1 MRKEH
6 TKALSNQ
13 FTDQSFFRALSPAWI
28 SALGLALGDMADA
41 LVVGQSM
48 GATGLAAVS
57 LALPVFMIINLLM
70 HGFGA
75 GGSIRY
81 SRLLGS
87 GQQQQANRTFA
98 QVLQASAAAGVCLA
112 VLGNLFLAPLM
123 GILGASPQDGEV
135 YYASSTYVRM
145 IISSC
150 PIFFLSYLF
159 NYYLRNDDNE
169 KLASFGF
176 TVGNLCDLGLNVL
189 LVLVLDMGV
198 RGAAL
203 STILGQCVALGFYLP
218 GVFGPRAKTLRYRP
232 ARPDLKEVGGCFQ
245 IGLSTSVQYVYQM
258 IFLLVVTNTLM
269 RSVGE
274 GGVAVFDVLQNVS
287 YLVLYLYD
295 GAAKASQPLISTFC
309 GERYHDGIRRAERLA
324 MTWGNAAGLALC
336 AVISVFAGPVC
347 GIFGLE
353 GAELLALGSR
363 ALRVYCLSLL
373 FAGTSALMESCCQA
387 REEERSALVLATLR
401 GAAVLLP
408 CTFLF
413 AMLDIRWFWWMF
425 PVVEILSQ
433 ALFFG
438 WRRLKPTAQT
448 LQEPAL
454 TQLIAGNS
462 SQVSNLTA
470 NLEVFCEE
478 HEASP
483 KQSYYVMMATE
494 EVCLALMSQAFKDPE
509 AGLIQVTCV
518 ACADHSFELYIRD
531 NAVEFDPFSLTE
543 MNAEAPVSMLDSIG
557 MSVIQ
562 KKAAAFFY
570 RHYQGF
576 NTLYIKI

>member
-1 MRKEH
+1 MRREH

-41 LVVGQSM
+41 LVVGQRM

-87 GQQQQANRTFA
+87 GQQEQANHTFA
-98 QVLQASAAAGVCLA
+98 QVLQASALTGVCLA
-112 VLGNLFLAPLM
+112 ILGNLFLNPLM
-123 GILGASPQDGEV
+123 GILGTNPEDGEV

-176 TVGNLCDLGLNVL
+176 TLGNLCDLGLNVL
-189 LVLVLDMGV
+189 FVLVLDMGV

-203 STILGQCVALGFYLP
+203 STILGQCVALVFYLP
-218 GVFGPRAKTLRYRP
+218 GVFGSRAKTLRYRP
-232 ARPDLKEVGGCFQ
+232 ACPEGKTVWDCFQ
-245 IGLSTSVQYVYQM
+245 IGFSTSVQYLYQM
-258 IFLLVVTNTLM
+258 IFLLVVNNTLM

-309 GERYHDGIRRAERLA
+309 GERYQGGIRRAGWLA
-324 MTWGNAAGLALC
+324 MIWGNGAGLTLC
-336 AVISVFAGPVC
+336 VAISVFAAQVC

-363 ALRVYCLSLL
+363 ALWIYCLSLL
-373 FAGTSALMESCCQA
+373 FAGTSALLESYYQA
-387 REEERSALVLATLR
+387 REEERSAIVLATLR
-401 GAAVLLP
+401 GTVVLLP

-425 PVVEILSQ
+425 PVVEILSPV
-433 ALFFG
+433 LFFV
-438 WRRLKPTAQT
+438 WKRIKPTAQRM
-448 LQEPAL
+448 QEPAL
-454 TQLIAGNS
+454 THLIAGNS

-470 NLEVFCEE
+470 DLEVFCEE
-478 HEASP
+478 HDANP

-518 ACADHSFELYIRD
+518 ACADGSFELYIRD
-531 NAVEFDPFSLTE
+531 NAVKFDPFSLTE
-543 MNAEAPVSMLDSIG
+543 KNAEDSVSMMDSIG